1 MIREISKGCLVQHR
15 YNPHGRPRGR
25 PPTPMLVVSDQY
37 SITFDSAPMI
47 DLLHPDGRVRS
58 EFLGN
63 VKLVSE

>member
-1 MIREISKGCLVQHR
+1 
-15 YNPHGRPRGR
+15 
-25 PPTPMLVVSDQY
+25 MLVVSDQY

-58 EFLGN
+58 EFVGN

>member
-15 YNPHGRPRGR
+15 YSPQAYAAAGAPL
-25 PPTPMLVVSDQY
+25 LVVSDQY

-58 EFLGN
+58 EFIGN